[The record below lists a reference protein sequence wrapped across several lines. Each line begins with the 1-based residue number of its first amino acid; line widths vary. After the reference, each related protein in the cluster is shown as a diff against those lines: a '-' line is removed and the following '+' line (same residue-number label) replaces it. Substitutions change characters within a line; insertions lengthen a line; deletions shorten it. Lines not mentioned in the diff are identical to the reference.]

1 MKTSFKMIVAAV
13 AFAAFT
19 VTTYA
24 GLFDTLNSLTKSTDA
39 TTVSTGSLSQDQM
52 IGGLKEALS
61 KGVEHAVATLGHNDG
76 FLTNLSVKIP
86 MPEKL
91 QTAEKT
97 LRALGQNQMAD
108 DFVGSMNHAAEKAV
122 PEAAA
127 VFGDAI
133 KQMSITDAQ
142 AILTGPDDSAT
153 QYFRKTTQTN
163 LFARFYPIVQKVTE
177 QVGVTAQYKQMMS
190 KVSGAESL
198 GGLFGGRAQTGLQ
211 AAISTLTLRTK
222 PWTACSKWWLTRRKA
237 SVKIR
242 LPARVTCCKKSLVP
256 SQSEATSGFIFS
268 NSRRFRH
275 WCRAEALAQSFLSRV
290 N

>member
-211 AAISTLTLRTK
+211 AGDLDAYVTNKALDGLFKMVADEEKSIRENPVARTSDLLQK
-222 PWTACSKWWLTRRKA
+222 VFG
-237 SVKIR
+237 SVTK
-242 LPARVTCCKKSLVP
+242 
-256 SQSEATSGFIFS
+256 
-268 NSRRFRH
+268 
-275 WCRAEALAQSFLSRV
+275 
-290 N
+290 